1 MNSKLTIAAIALF
14 AVTLGLGVLSPA
26 MAAPPAH
33 SNANKESVC
42 HYEAEEIDP
51 DTLAVIDD
59 FWTIISISSNGKAVT
74 KHMANHANGTDADGV
89 IGVDYT
95 EAECMALGFFQETVD
110 ED

>member
-1 MNSKLTIAAIALF
+1 MNSKLTIAAITLF

-26 MAAPPAH
+26 MAAP
-33 SNANKESVC
+33 NKVSVC

-51 DTLAVIDD
+51 DTGAVIDD
-59 FWTIISISSNGKAVT
+59 FWTIISISSNGKAVE
-74 KHMANHANGTDADGV
+74 KHIANHGNGTDSDGV

-110 ED
+110 EDLG